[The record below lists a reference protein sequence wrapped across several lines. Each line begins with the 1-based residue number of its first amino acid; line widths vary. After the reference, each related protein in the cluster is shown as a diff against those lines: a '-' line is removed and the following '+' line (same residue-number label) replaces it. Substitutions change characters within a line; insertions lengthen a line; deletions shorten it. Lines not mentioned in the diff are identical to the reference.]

1 MTSPGT
7 YRAFISYSHRD
18 KGWADWLHRSLEAY
32 RLPAALVGRDTPF
45 GPIPVRLAPIFRDRD
60 ELSAAPD
67 LSTEVG
73 AALEASMFLVVVCS
87 PAAAASRWVN
97 EEIIAFKR
105 LHGDARVRAIIVA
118 GEPFSGD
125 PATECFPEA
134 LRHRFNA
141 AGEITAEPAEPIAA
155 DAREQGDGRKFAL
168 SKLVAGLTGARL
180 DELVQREQQRRNA
193 RMRALALGL
202 GALVLV
208 LSGLTWDALRQRNA
222 ARAAQAEAQ
231 FQRDEAQSLVEFM
244 LTDLRQR
251 LDAVGRLDV
260 LESVGTRLSESYAK
274 QELAKLDPDALGRR
288 ARVQL
293 LLGEIENSRGNL
305 DTALAQYQQAAATT
319 AELLQRD
326 PGDAQR
332 IYDHAQSVFWV
343 GQIAWQRGDADVA
356 QAHFQ
361 QYHDYAR
368 QLVALDPANDD
379 WQMELN
385 YGLSNLGTL
394 AMDQRDAAAAE
405 RYFHDAL
412 GVAMALLDE
421 APEDAERMVSAGI
434 SLAWLADALVRQTKL
449 AEATRIREDEIAL
462 YRRWLATHPED
473 AVAKGLMA
481 TALYRLA
488 QNQLNT
494 GLAEAALATA
504 TRSVEMANAL
514 LAADT
519 ANIENVDRAVHARA
533 ILGEAYMHLGQE
545 DSAEAALL
553 QSIAAAESFMARK
566 PDPVLSRGLTSSEP
580 TLLLAQL
587 YARRGN
593 RPEAIRL
600 FNQVIGHYRA
610 RLEQGESVDSV
621 TQRRHCWA
629 LAGLARAAPAGRDGW
644 LEIIALLGGAGS
656 RLAPD
661 AQTVLAE
668 AYMSTGQDA
677 LARAIAQQLLG
688 SGYRHPNFMA
698 LLGRFPK
705 PLALTN
711 SRLPPAANPA

>member
-1 MTSPGT
+1 MNTPGT

-18 KGWADWLHRSLEAY
+18 KGWADWLHRSLETY
-32 RLPAALVGRDTPF
+32 RLPAKLVGRDTAF
-45 GPIPVRLAPIFRDRD
+45 GPIPARLSPIFRDRD

-73 AALEASMFLVVVCS
+73 AALRGSMFLVVVCS

-105 LHGDARVRAIIVA
+105 LHGDARVRAIIVD

-134 LRHRFNA
+134 LRYRFDA

-155 DAREQGDGRKFAL
+155 DARPQGDGKKFAI

-180 DELVQREQQRRNA
+180 DELIQREQQRRNA
-193 RMRALALGL
+193 RMGALALGL
-202 GALVLV
+202 GALVVV

-222 ARAAQAEAQ
+222 ARQAQAEAQ

-260 LESVGTRLSESYAK
+260 LEAVGTRLSESYVK
-274 QELAKLDPDALGRR
+274 QDLAKLDPDALGRR

-356 QAHFQ
+356 QARFQ

-394 AMDQRDAAAAE
+394 AMDQGDAAAAE
-405 RYFHDAL
+405 RHFHEAL
-412 GVAMALLDE
+412 GVAMALLEE
-421 APEDAERMVSAGI
+421 APEDAERLVSTGT

-449 AEATRIREDEIAL
+449 AEARQIREDEIAL
-462 YRRWLATHPED
+462 YERWLTHHPED
-473 AVAKGLMA
+473 AVAKGFLA
-481 TALYRLA
+481 TARYRLA
-488 QNQLNT
+488 QTQLNL
-494 GLAEAALATA
+494 GLAKDALDNAR
-504 TRSVEMANAL
+504 RSAVIADAL
-514 LAADT
+514 LAAD
-519 ANIENVDRAVHARA
+519 AENVENVDRAVHARA
-533 ILGEAYMHLGQE
+533 AVGEAYLHLGEYGPAE
-545 DSAEAALL
+545 DALR
-553 QSIAAAESFMARK
+553 QAIAAVEDFTARK
-566 PDPVLSRGLTSSEP
+566 PDPLQSRGLTTSQP
-580 TLLLAQL
+580 TLLLAEL
-587 YARRGN
+587 HARQGDRT
-593 RPEAIRL
+593 PAHRL
-600 FNQVIGHYRA
+600 FNQVIAQYRE
-610 RLEQGESVDSV
+610 RVDVGEATDAG
-621 TQRRHCWA
+621 TLRRHCVA
-629 LAGLARAAPAGRDGW
+629 LAGVARMTSSSDTGW
-644 LEIIALLGGAGS
+644 DEIITLLGAARVQLG
-656 RLAPD
+656 PD

-668 AYMSTGQDA
+668 AYAQSGQEA
-677 LARAIAQQLLG
+677 SARAIAAQLQDA
-688 SGYRHPNFMA
+688 GYRHPNFMA
-698 LLGRFPK
+698 LLGRFPNL
-705 PLALTN
+705 LAL
-711 SRLPPAANPA
+711 PD

>member
-18 KGWADWLHRSLEAY
+18 KGWADWLHRSLEGY
-32 RLPAALVGRDTPF
+32 RLPAALVGRDSAF
-45 GPIPVRLAPIFRDRD
+45 GPIPARLAPIFRDRD
-60 ELSAAPD
+60 ELSAASD
-67 LSTEVG
+67 LSAEIS
-73 AALEASMFLVVVCS
+73 AALGASMFLVVVCS

-125 PATECFPEA
+125 PATECFPDA

-155 DAREQGDGRKFAL
+155 DAREQGDGKKFAL
-168 SKLVAGLTGARL
+168 SKLVAGLTGCRL
-180 DELVQREQQRRNA
+180 DELIQREQQRRNA
-193 RMRALALGL
+193 RMGALALGL

-293 LLGEIENSRGNL
+293 LLGEIESSRGNL

-343 GQIAWQRGDADVA
+343 GHVAWQRGDAGVA

-368 QLVALDPANDD
+368 QLVAQDPANDD

-394 AMDQRDAAAAE
+394 AMDQGDAAAAE
-405 RYFHDAL
+405 RHFHEAL
-412 GVAMALLDE
+412 GVAMALLQE

-449 AEATRIREDEIAL
+449 AEATLIREDEIAL
-462 YRRWLATHPED
+462 YSRWLAGHPED
-473 AVAKGLMA
+473 AVAKGLLA

-488 QNQLNT
+488 QTQLNS
-494 GLAEAALATA
+494 GLADAAMATA
-504 TRSVEMANAL
+504 ERSVVLADAL
-514 LAADT
+514 LAADA

-533 ILGEAYMHLGQE
+533 VLGETYLHLGRLGA
-545 DSAEAALL
+545 AEATLL
-553 QSIAAAESFMARK
+553 QSIAAVGDFMSRK

-580 TLLLAQL
+580 TLLLAELQ
-587 YARRGN
+587 ARRGDQ
-593 RPEAIRL
+593 REALRL
-600 FNQVIGHYRA
+600 FNQVVGYYRL
-610 RLEQGESVDSV
+610 RQERGESADIV
-621 TQRRHCWA
+621 TLRRHCSA
-629 LAGLARAAPAGRDGW
+629 LAGLARATPAGRDGW
-644 LEIIALLGGAGS
+644 VEIIALLGPAQG

-661 AQTVLAE
+661 AQTLLAE
-668 AYMSTGQDA
+668 AYANTGQDA
-677 LARAIAQQLLG
+677 RARVIAGQLHAN
-688 SGYRHPNFMA
+688 GYRHPGFMA

-705 PLALTN
+705 RLALTN
-711 SRLPPAANPA
+711 

>member
-18 KGWADWLHRSLEAY
+18 KGWADWLHRSLEGY
-32 RLPAALVGRDTPF
+32 RLPAALVGRDSAF
-45 GPIPVRLAPIFRDRD
+45 GPIPARLAPIFRDRD
-60 ELSAAPD
+60 ELSAASD
-67 LSTEVG
+67 LSAEIS
-73 AALEASMFLVVVCS
+73 AALGASMFLVVVCS

-125 PATECFPEA
+125 PSTECFPEA

-155 DAREQGDGRKFAL
+155 DAREQGDGKKFAL
-168 SKLVAGLTGARL
+168 SKLVAGLTGCRL
-180 DELVQREQQRRNA
+180 DELIQREQQRRNA
-193 RMRALALGL
+193 RMGALALGL

-293 LLGEIENSRGNL
+293 LLGEIESSRGNL

-326 PGDAQR
+326 PRDAQR

-343 GQIAWQRGDADVA
+343 GHVAWQRGDAGVA

-368 QLVALDPANDD
+368 QLVAQDPANDD

-394 AMDQRDAAAAE
+394 AMDQGDAAAAE
-405 RYFHDAL
+405 RHFHEAL
-412 GVAMALLDE
+412 GVAMALLQE
-421 APEDAERMVSAGI
+421 APEDSERMVSAGI

-449 AEATRIREDEIAL
+449 AEAKQIREDEIAL
-462 YRRWLATHPED
+462 YDQWLASHPDD
-473 AVAKGLMA
+473 AVAQGLLA
-481 TALYRLA
+481 AAKYRLA
-488 QNQLNT
+488 QTQLAL
-494 GLAEAALATA
+494 GSVDAALGNARQA
-504 TRSVEMANAL
+504 ADIADAL
-514 LAADT
+514 LALDGE
-519 ANIENVDRAVHARA
+519 NIERVDRALLAHTVV
-533 ILGEAYMHLGQE
+533 GEAYLHLGQYPLAME
-545 DSAEAALL
+545 SALKAIAVVPGTAQREVGEEQTRAFDASQAKLVLATLHQRLGQSAQARQLFAEVTENYRTSQLGGSAAY
-553 QSIAAAESFMARK
+553 AG
-566 PDPVLSRGLTSSEP
+566 GLGRYCE
-580 TLLLAQL
+580 
-587 YARRGN
+587 
-593 RPEAIRL
+593 
-600 FNQVIGHYRA
+600 
-610 RLEQGESVDSV
+610 
-621 TQRRHCWA
+621 A
-629 LAGLARAAPAGRDGW
+629 LAGLARLSPADNTGW
-644 LEIIALLGGAGS
+644 QAIVGVLGS
-656 RLAPD
+656 RGASAGPG
-661 AQTVLAE
+661 AQALLAE
-668 AYMSTGQDA
+668 AYVRTGEEA
-677 LARAIAQQLLG
+677 LARAIVAQLH
-688 SGYRHPNFMA
+688 SAGYRHPDFMA
-698 LLGRFPK
+698 LLDRFPQLR
-705 PLALTN
+705 PL
-711 SRLPPAANPA
+711 PH